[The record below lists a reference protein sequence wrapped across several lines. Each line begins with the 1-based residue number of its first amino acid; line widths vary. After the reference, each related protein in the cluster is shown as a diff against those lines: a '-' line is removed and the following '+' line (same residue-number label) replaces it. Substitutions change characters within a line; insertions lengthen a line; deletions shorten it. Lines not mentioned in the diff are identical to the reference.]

1 MTCVH
6 THADRE
12 VEILSPLKF
21 CMLDPLPSSFKM
33 TLDHNKVTQIIQ
45 RDPMWLLATSNIN
58 QLCHNCKDRKLK
70 WHSAVN

>member
-12 VEILSPLKF
+12 VEILSQLEF

-45 RDPMWLLATSNIN
+45 RYPMWLLATSNTN
-58 QLCHNCKDRKLK
+58 KLWHNCKARKLK